1 MTPISRNGSIKRRLN
16 LDNEDEETI
25 PITVK
30 IMTSVGKHD
39 ESGEYF
45 SRIKF
50 IIEPNN
56 VVLGPFNDPDTAQQ
70 AGEEMAR
77 DMGQQIS
84 AQSGIFLGNTTGGVK
99 H

>member
-1 MTPISRNGSIKRRLN
+1 M
-16 LDNEDEETI
+16 
-25 PITVK
+25 
-30 IMTSVGKHD
+30 
-39 ESGEYF
+39 
-45 SRIKF
+45 
-50 IIEPNN
+50 
-56 VVLGPFNDPDTAQQ
+56 VLGPFNDPDTAQQ